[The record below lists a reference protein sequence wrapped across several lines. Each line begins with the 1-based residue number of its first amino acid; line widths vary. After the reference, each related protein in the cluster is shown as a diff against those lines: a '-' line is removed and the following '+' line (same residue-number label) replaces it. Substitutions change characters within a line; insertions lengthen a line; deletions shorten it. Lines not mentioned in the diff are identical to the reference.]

1 MSISDSEETSL
12 PRARSV
18 QARTAHRAVKAFFKP
33 YGLPD
38 DTLDAVA
45 SRARARWWRRGS
57 TCYRISRRRVSSRMV
72 FLNEGCVREER
83 PTGEVRLWAGG
94 TAFGEWTGAKTGP
107 FGATGTMVSSAA
119 WGFLIPVADVND
131 LVVEHGD
138 LLYVLARMGAE
149 HNHLAEELY
158 GVNRRP
164 PVSRVASLLRYLA
177 SRTDPA
183 YRARDAVGQMIVR
196 VSSAGL
202 IEGPTQAD
210 LADALALGRAT
221 VEKSLAQL
229 RDCGALKKPMPGMR
243 QNRLYE
249 VEDSDVLREMALG
262 T

>member
-1 MSISDSEETSL
+1 ME
-12 PRARSV
+12 
-18 QARTAHRAVKAFFKP
+18 AFFKP

-38 DTLDAVA
+38 DTLDAVV
-45 SRARARWWRRGS
+45 SRARARWWRREG
-57 TCYRISRRRVSSRMV
+57 TCYRISRRRMSSRMV

-107 FGATGTMVSSAA
+107 FGATGTMLSSMA

-149 HNHLAEELY
+149 HTHLAEELY
-158 GVNRRP
+158 GVTRRSP
-164 PVSRVASLLRYLA
+164 TCRVASLLRYLA
-177 SRTDPA
+177 SRTAPT
-183 YRARDAVGQMIVR
+183 YRTRDAGGQMVVR

-229 RDCGALKKPMPGMR
+229 RECGALKKQIPGAR

-249 VEDSDVLREMALG
+249 IEDGDILREVAWG
-262 T
+262 A